1 MTAESAPSTG
11 KVIGLMALFVLLG
24 LPLVGYLWETIN
36 QLLSLKISTTRALI
50 SIPVL
55 LAFIGLM
62 ALVARG
68 VRRWQ
73 PWAS

>member
-11 KVIGLMALFVLLG
+11 EVIGLMALFVLLG

-36 QLLSLKISTTRALI
+36 QLLSLKIGTTRALI

-55 LAFIGLM
+55 LLFIGLM
-62 ALVARG
+62 MLVARR
-68 VRRWQ
+68 VQRWQ